1 MRTPESSR
9 RSPGSGFGTAA
20 ALVCVALL
28 AWSAP
33 VTGAA
38 AGAAVRGSEPS
49 EAELGPEGRVPNRS
63 YPASELFTQIS
74 PQLGERHHNQPSVID
89 GYLLLAGNGVH
100 EFWDISNPYSPA
112 LVSEFFSPHRF
123 GEAESHQVS
132 YAKFADGSLYLVT
145 ISGRGI
151 DLWSIDDVDVREP
164 RLLKALKL
172 PNIDYGNLHNAVWGV
187 AWQGDY
193 IYVGASTSGLYVVDA
208 ADPVRARLVR
218 VVPRSRLGGI
228 AAGPLF
234 ALGNLLVIT
243 TPLNLSGIVTVDISD
258 PTDPTLLDFVRPR
271 GKSYIGGFY
280 GGNAVL
286 QTPYRTYDVTT
297 NPRDIKLIGSFT
309 TPSSEYVSHGD
320 GHLFLGGLRGG
331 SEGIWKY
338 DIGDPDKPRLIGRIP
353 GRDTRWDDQFSV
365 PIGNLVAISDDQNVG
380 GYVGSYLAVHD
391 TAPDARPPAVDY
403 VNPPDGA
410 VDQALTSA
418 IGLSFTDQIEF
429 ASVGAATLFVRPV
442 GGEVLAGKWGH
453 SHTVVTFSPDEPLR
467 ADTAYEVVATAGGVT
482 DLVGN
487 ALAGEF
493 RAEFR
498 TRAEGLGELGG
509 IGALAAVETG
519 NNAEFAANPTSE
531 THGYRWDFGDGAGA
545 VGTSASHAY
554 DAPGRYTVTLS
565 VLERD
570 VLEAELANLFGGVAA
585 ASDRPGYS
593 GSGFA
598 DYPEASGANVKVQW
612 EIERS
617 DAGVADIE
625 VRYANGD
632 DANRSLDLVVNGNAV
647 ETVAFPGN
655 SDWNVWATVTVDGI
669 ALDAGENTLEFVAR
683 NGAGPDVDFLSLT
696 SAVVAS
702 YSGTQIV
709 HRPLTANPPAHSA
722 TVVVTADGERVWA
735 VNPDTDTVTAVDA
748 DDLEKAFES
757 RVGRTPR
764 TLAQAPDGTIWV
776 VNEGSHDISVLDA
789 GDGEIVDTIEL
800 PYASMPYGVAFA
812 PDERTAYVTLQAL
825 GRLLRIDPATRTVVQ
840 SLALGPDADGVV
852 PRPRGVAVDG
862 ASGRVL
868 VSRFISPDAGGEVYD
883 VDVVDGT
890 MKLARTIGLAIDPGP
905 DTPESGRGVPNYLGA
920 PAISPDGVDAR
931 VPSKKD
937 NIGRGAGRDGLALT
951 HESTVRTIVS
961 RIDLAA
967 EREDLAARI
976 DLDEHDM
983 ASAVAFSRLGD
994 LVFVAIQGSNA
1005 VAVIDAYGGAQVG
1018 GIPTGAA
1025 PQGLA
1030 LDDEER
1036 LYVQNFLGR
1045 SLSVFDVAGLLSG
1058 TGESARLLAEIDLVE
1073 NETLSD
1079 EVLRGKRIFYDA
1091 SSSEMSLEGYISCAS
1106 CHLDGGQDGR
1116 VWDFTDRGEGF
1127 RNTTTLRGRGGTRLH
1142 GPVHWTGNFDEIQD
1156 VENDI
1161 RSHFGGSGFLS
1172 DDDFDR
1178 GTRSDPLGDA
1188 KAGLSP
1194 KLDALAAYVSS
1205 LTDVPTSPY
1214 RDAEGRLTA
1223 EGENGKRVFA
1233 EQGCAGC
1240 HGGAVFTDSAP
1251 GVLHDVGTAG
1261 AASGKRAGGPLA
1273 GFDTPTLKGVWATA
1287 PYLHDGSAST
1297 LAEAIKAHVN
1307 GSLAEDAL
1315 RSLVAYVR
1323 QIDELELSPR
1333 DIDTRAAGNDS
1344 PRGMWG
1350 DGETLWA
1357 TDYLDEKLYAYAM
1370 ADGSRVPSRD
1380 IDSLATAGNSRPNG
1394 IWSDGETLWVAD
1406 FWDSKLYAYG
1416 LADGSRNAE
1425 RDIELAAGR
1434 PFGVWGDGETLWV
1447 GDKTNAIRVY
1457 AYRASDGVRDT
1468 AKEFVLRDWPKG
1480 ELAQGLWSDGDI
1492 FFVLGFKTRRAYAYR
1507 DGARVPDRDV
1517 RGLRNSRPTGLWSD
1531 GDVLWVSEYQGAAN
1545 LLAHDLPIVSANAS
1559 LTRLALAGLDI
1570 GSFSPTTTSY
1580 AGETTGALTTVAAF
1594 PASGA
1599 RIAIEPPDA
1608 DPGRAGHQVA
1618 LPSVET
1624 PIALTVTAADRETER
1639 TYHVSVVRTGT
1650 AAQRSVT
1657 LTADAPRV
1665 TEGTD
1670 ATFTASV
1677 DTAPTEALEVA
1688 VTVDAEGE
1696 VLSGTTPSS
1705 VTFAPGE
1712 ARAVLVVATEDD
1724 EVAEEDGSV
1733 TATLQ
1738 AGDDYVVGDPASATV
1753 AIQDDD
1759 RPVTAAFAVDTVP
1772 SSHDGTEFSVEFS
1785 FSEDIPEMSYLWVRH
1800 TLIGVTGGTLV
1811 GERRVASPSNLR
1823 WELDIEPLSWSAD
1836 TTLTIQGGLELPDGR
1851 TLSAGDAVTV
1861 PGQRAVSVTD
1871 ATAAEGAAASFTVTL
1886 DRAVVERAV
1895 VRYATSDGTATAGS
1909 DYDAR
1914 AGRLEFQS
1922 GEIEKTLQ
1930 VPTTNDDA
1938 DEDDETFTL
1947 KLSRPTANVRLSG
1960 TTATATIRDDD
1971 EAPSVGVAD
1980 ARAAEG
1986 AAVPFAVT
1994 LSSASGRQT
2003 MVDYTTSDGT
2013 ATAGSDFDAMAGTLT
2028 FAPGETRLTVDVPTT
2043 DDDIEED
2050 DETLTLTLTNPVA
2063 LTLGDATAAGTIE
2076 DDDKQVTA
2084 EFAAD
2089 TVPNSHDGTAFSV
2102 EFVFSEDIP
2111 GMSYVWVRDTLVGVT
2126 GGTLAAQRR
2135 VAAPSNLRWELDI
2148 EPEAWDTDTTLTIAA
2163 GLTLPDGSTLS
2174 TGDAV
2179 TVPGQRAVSVTDAT
2193 AAEGA
2198 PASFTVTLDRAV
2210 VEQAVVEYATSD
2222 GTATAGSDYDA
2233 RAGTLEFQ
2241 SGEIEKTLAVPTT
2254 NDDADEDDETFT
2266 LTLSR
2271 PSANVRL
2278 SGTTAT
2284 ATIRDDDEAPSV
2296 GVADARAVE
2305 GTAVP
2310 FAVTLSTASGR
2321 EATVDYA
2328 TSDGTATAGSDF
2340 DAMAGTLTFAPGETR
2355 LTVDVPT
2362 TDDGIDEDDETLTL
2376 TLTNPVALTLG
2387 DATAA
2392 GTIEDDDG
2400 VAGPTAEFEAATVPE
2415 VHDGATFPVRVAFSE
2430 DVAGMGYAWVRDSL
2444 VAATGAA
2451 VTNARRVSPPS
2462 NLRWE
2467 LDIEPEAW
2475 GTDTTL
2481 TIAAGLTLPDGR
2493 TLSAG
2498 DAVTVAGQRAVSVA
2512 DASAA
2517 EGASASFVVALD
2529 RAATGTVEV
2538 NYATSNGTAEAGLDY
2553 SAVQGTLTFGA
2564 GETANTVTVAL
2575 LVDNTEEQSETFT
2588 LTLSGPEGAARLSDA
2603 TATGTIEDGGAP
2615 AQPTARF
2622 TSVPPEHDGA
2632 TVFTA
2637 DLEFSEEV
2645 DDIGWMWVRDSLV
2658 TATNATVEVARRK
2671 SAGANLGWEIDVAP
2685 QSTSLVTLTVVD
2697 GLELPDGRTLLGGA
2711 QATVPGPTPQ
2721 AATVVGNLATLVWDS
2736 PRDGFGSP
2744 SASDYGMRVN
2754 GAPRTVTFASLSGR
2768 TLQLKLATPVGPD
2781 DVVTVGYVGS
2791 AMHPLADAGGRL
2803 RSAPWDDVAVANLTG
2818 RERATRPAGTG
2829 ASERLVVRSG
2839 IAAVGTLALDASN
2852 RGLLDLTGVAG
2863 LTGLRRLDLSRNA
2876 VADLSPLAEVVTL
2889 RDLDL
2894 SYNRIG
2900 DLRPLSRLYALERL
2914 NLSGNRVA
2922 DVGPLGELPR
2932 LRVLV
2937 LDGNLVTDVGPLTH
2951 MTGLEN
2957 LGLAGNGIADVT
2969 PLQDLPAL
2977 RRLDLG
2983 GNPVRDVSPLGDI
2996 GSLVWLV
3003 LPGHPISAAE
3013 DTLWRLTKLRWVW
3026 YRSLAEG
3033 GLRDGR

>member
-1 MRTPESSR
+1 M
-9 RSPGSGFGTAA
+9 
-20 ALVCVALL
+20 
-28 AWSAP
+28 
-33 VTGAA
+33 
-38 AGAAVRGSEPS
+38 
-49 EAELGPEGRVPNRS
+49 PNRS

-74 PQLGERHHNQPSVID
+74 PQLGERHHNQPTVVD

-100 EFWDISNPYSPA
+100 EFWDISNPYSPT

-151 DLWSIDDVDVREP
+151 DLWSIDDVGVRKP

-218 VVPRSRLGGI
+218 VVPRSRLGGV

-243 TPLNLSGIVTVDISD
+243 NPLNLSGIVTLDISD

-271 GKSYIGGFY
+271 GKSYVGWFY
-280 GGNAVL
+280 GRNAVL

-297 NPRDIKLIGSFT
+297 NPRDISLIGSFT
-309 TPSSEYVSHGD
+309 TPASEYVSHGD

-331 SEGIWKY
+331 SQGIWKY

-365 PIGNLVAISDDQNVG
+365 PIGNLIAISDDQNVG

-429 ASVGAATLFVRPV
+429 ASVGAATLFVRRV
-442 GGEVLAGKWGH
+442 GGEALAGKWGH
-453 SHTVVTFSPDEPLR
+453 SHTVVTFSPAEPLR
-467 ADTAYEVVATAGGVT
+467 ADTAYEVVAAAGGVT

-487 ALAGEF
+487 ALAQEF

-519 NNAEFAANPTSE
+519 SNAEFSANPTSPA
-531 THGYRWDFGDGAGA
+531 HGYRWDFGDGDGA

-565 VLERD
+565 VLARD
-570 VLEAELANLFGGVAA
+570 VLEAEWANLFGGVAV
-585 ASDRPGYS
+585 ASDRPGHS

-598 DYPEASGANVKVQW
+598 DYPETAGANVKAQW
-612 EIERS
+612 RIERR
-617 DAGVADIE
+617 DTGVADIE

-632 DANRSLDLVVNGNAV
+632 DANRFLDLVVNGDAV
-647 ETVAFPGN
+647 ETVAFPGIG
-655 SDWNVWATVTVDGI
+655 DWDEWATVSVDGI
-669 ALDAGENTLEFVAR
+669 AFDAGQNTLELVAR
-683 NGAGPDVDFLSLT
+683 NGAGPDVDFVSLT
-696 SAVVAS
+696 AAVVAS

-709 HRPLTANPPAHSA
+709 HRPLTANPPAQSA
-722 TVVVTADGERVWA
+722 TVVITADGERVWA

-748 DDLEKAFES
+748 ADLEKAFES

-789 GDGEIVDTIEL
+789 SDGEVVDRIKL
-800 PYASMPYGVAFA
+800 PFASMPYGVAFA
-812 PDERTAYVTLQAL
+812 PDGMAAYVTLQAL
-825 GRLLRIDPATRTVVQ
+825 GRLLRIDSATRTVVQ

-852 PRPRGVAVDG
+852 PRPRGLAVDG
-862 ASGRVL
+862 AGGRVL
-868 VSRFISPDAGGEVYD
+868 VSRFVSPDAGGEVYD
-883 VDVVDGT
+883 VDVVGGT
-890 MKLARTIGLAIDPGP
+890 MELARTIGLAIDPGP

-920 PAISPDGVDAR
+920 PAISPDGADAR

-994 LVFVAIQGSNA
+994 LVFVAIQGSNG

-1025 PQGLA
+1025 PQGLV

-1045 SLSVFDVAGLLSG
+1045 SLSVFDVAGLLSA
-1058 TGESARLLAEIDLVE
+1058 TGESVRLLAEIDLVE

-1127 RNTTTLRGRGGTRLH
+1127 RNTITLRGRGGTRLH

-1156 VENDI
+1156 FENNI

-1172 DDDFDR
+1172 DDDFDG

-1194 KLDALAAYVSS
+1194 KLDALAAYVES
-1205 LTDVPTSPY
+1205 LTDVPPSPY

-1223 EGENGKRVFA
+1223 EGENGRRVFA
-1233 EQGCAGC
+1233 EQGCGGC
-1240 HGGAVFTDSAP
+1240 HSGAAFTDSAP

-1273 GFDTPTLKGVWATA
+1273 GFDTPTLKGVWASA

-1297 LAEAIKAHVN
+1297 LAQAIKAHVDV
-1307 GSLAEDAL
+1307 SLSEDAL
-1315 RSLVAYVR
+1315 RALVGYVR

-1370 ADGSRVPSRD
+1370 ADGSRLPSRD
-1380 IDSLATAGNSRPNG
+1380 VDSLAAAGNSRPNG

-1406 FWDSKLYAYG
+1406 LWDGKLYAYR

-1425 RDIELAAGR
+1425 RDIELAARR

-1447 GDKTNAIRVY
+1447 GDKTNAVRVY

-1468 AKEFVLRDWPKG
+1468 AKEFVLRGWPKG

-1507 DGARVPDRDV
+1507 DGVRVRDRDV
-1517 RGLRNSRPTGLWSD
+1517 RVLRNSRPTGLWSD
-1531 GDVLWVSEYQGAAN
+1531 GEVLWVSEYQGAAK

-1580 AGETTGALTTVAAF
+1580 AGETTAALTTVAAF

-1599 RIAIEPPDA
+1599 RVAIEPPDA
-1608 DPGRAGHQVA
+1608 DPRRAGHQVA

-1624 PIALTVTAADRETER
+1624 PITLTVTAADRETER
-1639 TYHVSVVRTGT
+1639 TYDVSVVRTGT
-1650 AAQRSVT
+1650 AVQRSVT

-1665 TEGTD
+1665 TEGSD
-1670 ATFTASV
+1670 ATFTASINS
-1677 DTAPTEALEVA
+1677 APLEALEVA
-1688 VTVDAEGE
+1688 VTVDTEGE
-1696 VLSGTTPSS
+1696 VLSATSPSS
-1705 VTFAPGE
+1705 VTFAAGE

-1724 EVAEEDGSV
+1724 AVAEEDGSV

-1738 AGDDYVVGDPASATV
+1738 AGDAYVLGDPASATV

-1759 RPVTAAFAVDTVP
+1759 RLVTAAFAADTVP
-1772 SSHDGTEFSVEFS
+1772 NSHDGTKFSVEFS
-1785 FSEDIPEMSYLWVRH
+1785 FSEDMPAMTYLWVRH

-1811 GERRVASPSNLR
+1811 GERRVATPSNLR
-1823 WELDIEPLSWSAD
+1823 WELDIEPASWSAD
-1836 TTLTIQGGLELPDGR
+1836 TTLTIRGGLELADGR

-1861 PGQRAVSVTD
+1861 AGQRAVSVTD
-1871 ATAAEGAAASFTVTL
+1871 VAAAEGAAASFTVRL

-1895 VRYATSDGTATAGS
+1895 VRYATSDGTARSGS
-1909 DYDAR
+1909 DYDATV
-1914 AGRLEFQS
+1914 GRLEFQS
-1922 GEIEKTLQ
+1922 GEFEKTLE
-1930 VPTTNDDA
+1930 VPTTNDEA

-1947 KLSRPTANVRLSG
+1947 TLRRPSANLRLSAA
-1960 TTATATIRDDD
+1960 TATATIRDDD
-1971 EAPSVGVAD
+1971 ETPSVDVTD
-1980 ARAAEG
+1980 AWAVEG

-2003 MVDYTTSDGT
+2003 TVDYATSEGT
-2013 ATAGSDFDAMAGTLT
+2013 ATAGSDFDAAAGTLT
-2028 FAPGETRLTVDVPTT
+2028 FAPGETRLMVDVFTT
-2043 DDDIEED
+2043 GDDIEED

-2076 DDDKQVTA
+2076 DDDQAGPTA
-2084 EFAAD
+2084 AFAAD

-2102 EFVFSEDIP
+2102 ELVFSEDIP
-2111 GMSYVWVRDTLVGVT
+2111 AMSYVWVRDTLVGVT
-2126 GGTLAAQRR
+2126 GGTLADQRR
-2135 VAAPSNLRWELDI
+2135 VSPPSNLRWELDI
-2148 EPEAWDTDTTLTIAA
+2148 EPEAWDMDTTLTIAA
-2163 GLTLPDGSTLS
+2163 GLTLPDRRTLS
-2174 TGDAV
+2174 AGEAV
-2179 TVPGQRAVSVTDAT
+2179 TVSGQRAVSVTDAT

-2210 VEQAVVEYATSD
+2210 VEQAVVAYATSD
-2222 GTATAGSDYDA
+2222 GTATSGSDYDA
-2233 RAGTLEFQ
+2233 TTGTLEFQ
-2241 SGEIEKTLAVPTT
+2241 SGEIEKTVEVPTT

-2271 PSANVRL
+2271 PTANVRL

-2296 GVADARAVE
+2296 SVADAQAAE
-2305 GTAVP
+2305 GAAVP
-2310 FAVTLSTASGR
+2310 FAVTLSSASGR
-2321 EATVDYA
+2321 QTMVDYA

-2340 DAMAGTLTFAPGETR
+2340 DAAAGTLTFAPGETR

-2362 TDDGIDEDDETLTL
+2362 TGDDIDEDDETLTL

-2415 VHDGATFPVRVAFSE
+2415 AHDGAMFSVKVAFSE

-2444 VAATGAA
+2444 VSVTGASA
-2451 VTNARRVSPPS
+2451 TIARRVSPPS
-2462 NLRWE
+2462 NLKWE

-2475 GTDTTL
+2475 DTDTTL
-2481 TIAAGLTLPDGR
+2481 TIAAGLALPDGQ

-2498 DAVTVAGQRAVSVA
+2498 DAVTVPGQRAVSVA

-2517 EGASASFVVALD
+2517 EGASASFVVTLD
-2529 RAATGTVEV
+2529 RAATGTVKV
-2538 NYATSNGTAEAGLDY
+2538 DYATSDGTAEAGLDY

-2575 LVDNTEEQSETFT
+2575 LVDNTEEESEKFT

-2622 TSVPPEHDGA
+2622 TSVPREHDG
-2632 TVFTA
+2632 TTTFTA
-2637 DLEFSEEV
+2637 ELEFSEEI
-2645 DDIGWMWVRDSLV
+2645 DGIGWQWVMDILV
-2658 TATNATVEVARRK
+2658 TATNATVDVARRK
-2671 SAGANLGWEIDVAP
+2671 SARANLRWEIDVAP
-2685 QSTSLVTLTVVD
+2685 QSTSMVTLTVVD
-2697 GLELPDGRTLLGGA
+2697 GLALPDGRTLLGGA
-2711 QATVPGPTPQ
+2711 QATVPGPMPQ
-2721 AATVVGNLATLVWDS
+2721 AATVVGNVATLVWDR
-2736 PRDGFGSP
+2736 PRDAFGSP
-2744 SASDYGMRVN
+2744 SASDYGVRVN
-2754 GAPRTVTFASLSGR
+2754 GAPRTVMFASLSGR
-2768 TLQLKLATPVGPD
+2768 TLQLKLEMPVGPD
-2781 DVVTVGYVGS
+2781 DVVTVGYLGS
-2791 AMHPLADAGGRL
+2791 AMHPLGDASGRL
-2803 RSAPWDDVAVANLTG
+2803 RSAPWDGVAVANLTG
-2818 RERATRPAGTG
+2818 RERAPRPGGTG

-2839 IAAVGTLALDASN
+2839 IVAVGTLALDASD
-2852 RGLLDLTGVAG
+2852 RGLLDLTGFAG

-2876 VADLSPLAEVVTL
+2876 VADLSPLAELVAL

-2894 SYNRIG
+2894 SDNKVG
-2900 DLRPLSRLYALERL
+2900 DLGPLSRLYALERL

-2937 LDGNLVTDVGPLTH
+2937 LDGNAVTDVGPLTH

-2996 GSLVWLV
+2996 GSLEWLV

-3013 DTLWRLTKLRWVW
+3013 DTLWRLTELRGLW
-3026 YRSLAEG
+3026 YRPLVQDA
-3033 GLRDGR
+3033 LQDGR

>member
-1 MRTPESSR
+1 MRAPDPSR
-9 RSPGSGFGTAA
+9 RSPGPGFGAA

-38 AGAAVRGSEPS
+38 AGDAVHGSEPS

-63 YPASELFTQIS
+63 YPASELFTKIS
-74 PQLGERHHNQPSVID
+74 PQMGERHHNQPSVID

-100 EFWDISNPYSPA
+100 EFWDISNPYSPV
-112 LVSEFFSPHRF
+112 LVSEFYSPHRS

-132 YAKFADGSLYLVT
+132 YAKSADGSLYLVT

-151 DLWSIDDVDVREP
+151 DLWAIDDVDVREP

-218 VVPRSRLGGI
+218 VVPRSRLGGV

-243 TPLNLSGIVTVDISD
+243 NPLNLSGIVTLDISD

-271 GKSYIGGFY
+271 GKSYVGWFY
-280 GGNAVL
+280 GRNAVL

-297 NPRDIKLIGSFT
+297 NPRDIRLIGSFT
-309 TPSSEYVSHGD
+309 TPASEYVSHGD
-320 GHLFLGGLRGG
+320 GYLFLGGLRGG

-391 TAPDARPPAVDY
+391 TAPDTRAPAVDY

-442 GGEVLAGKWGH
+442 GGAALAGKWGH
-453 SHTVVTFSPDEPLR
+453 SHTVVTFSPAEPLR
-467 ADTAYEVVATAGGVT
+467 ADTAYEVVAAAGGVT

-487 ALAGEF
+487 ALAQEF

-519 NNAEFAANPTSE
+519 ANAEFAASPTSE
-531 THGYRWDFGDGAGA
+531 AHRYRWDFGDGAGA

-554 DAPGRYTVTLS
+554 DAPGRYTVILS
-565 VLERD
+565 VLARD
-570 VLEAELANLFGGVAA
+570 VLEAEWANLSGGVAV
-585 ASDRPGYS
+585 ASDRPGHS

-598 DYPEASGANVKVQW
+598 DYPETAGANVKTRW
-612 EIERS
+612 RIERR
-617 DAGVADIE
+617 DTGAADIE

-632 DANRSLDLVVNGNAV
+632 GANRFLDLVVNGNAV
-647 ETVAFPGN
+647 ETVAFPGTG
-655 SDWNVWATVTVDGI
+655 DWNVWATVTIDGI
-669 ALDAGENTLEFVAR
+669 AFDAGENTLELVAR
-683 NGAGPDVDFLSLT
+683 NGAGPDVDFVSLT
-696 SAVVAS
+696 AAVVAS

-776 VNEGSHDISVLDA
+776 VNEGSHDISVLDS
-789 GDGEIVDTIEL
+789 GDGEVVDRIKL
-800 PYASMPYGVAFA
+800 PFASMPYGVAFA
-812 PDERTAYVTLQAL
+812 PDGRAAYVTLQAL
-825 GRLLRIDPATRTVVQ
+825 GRLLRVNPATRTVVD

-862 ASGRVL
+862 TGGRVL
-868 VSRFISPDAGGEVYD
+868 VSRFVAPEAGGEVYD
-883 VDVVDGT
+883 VDVVGGT
-890 MKLARTIGLAIDPGP
+890 MNLARTIGLAIDPGP

-920 PAISPDGVDAR
+920 PAISPDGADAR

-967 EREDLAARI
+967 EREDLAGRI
-976 DLDEHDM
+976 DLDEHDT

-1030 LDDEER
+1030 LGDEER

-1058 TGESARLLAEIDLVE
+1058 TGESVRLLAEIDLVE
-1073 NETLSD
+1073 NETLSA

-1127 RNTTTLRGRGGTRLH
+1127 RNTITLRGRGGTRLH

-1156 VENDI
+1156 FENNI

-1205 LTDVPTSPY
+1205 LTDVPTSPH

-1223 EGENGKRVFA
+1223 AGESGRRVFA
-1233 EQGCAGC
+1233 EQGCGDC

-1261 AASGKRAGGPLA
+1261 AASGKRAGAPLT

-1297 LAEAIKAHVN
+1297 LAQAIKAHVN
-1307 GSLAEDAL
+1307 VSLSEDAL
-1315 RSLVAYVR
+1315 RALVAYVR

-1333 DIDTRAAGNDS
+1333 DIDTRGAGNDS

-1350 DGETLWA
+1350 DGETLWV

-1370 ADGSRVPSRD
+1370 ADGGRLPSRD
-1380 IDSLATAGNSRPNG
+1380 IDALAAAGNSRPNG
-1394 IWSDGETLWVAD
+1394 IWSDGEALWVAD
-1406 FWDSKLYAYG
+1406 LWDGKLYAYR
-1416 LADGSRNAE
+1416 LADGSRNAG
-1425 RDIELAAGR
+1425 RDIALAARR

-1447 GDKTNAIRVY
+1447 GDKTNATRVY

-1468 AKEFVLRDWPKG
+1468 AREFVLRDWPTG
-1480 ELAQGLWSDGDI
+1480 ELAQGLWSDGDV

-1517 RGLRNSRPTGLWSD
+1517 RVLRNSRPTGLWSD
-1531 GDVLWVSEYQGAAN
+1531 GEVLWVSEYQGAAK
-1545 LLAHDLPIVSANAS
+1545 LLAHDLPVVSANAS
-1559 LTRLALAGLDI
+1559 LTRLALAGMDI

-1580 AGETTGALTTVAAF
+1580 AGETTAALATVAAF

-1599 RIAIEPPDA
+1599 RVAIEPPDA
-1608 DPGRAGHQVA
+1608 DPGSAGHQVA

-1639 TYHVSVVRTGT
+1639 TYDVSVVRTGT
-1650 AAQRSVT
+1650 AVQRSVT

-1677 DTAPTEALEVA
+1677 EPPPAEALEVA
-1688 VTVDAEGE
+1688 VAVDANGQF
-1696 VLSGTTPSS
+1696 LSGTSPAS
-1705 VTFAPGE
+1705 VTFAAGE

-1724 EVAEEDGSV
+1724 AVAEEDGSV
-1733 TATLQ
+1733 TATLR
-1738 AGDDYVVGDPASATV
+1738 AGDAYVVGDPASATV

-1759 RPVTAAFAVDTVP
+1759 RPVTAAFAADTVP
-1772 SSHDGTEFSVEFS
+1772 NSHDGTKFSVEFS
-1785 FSEDIPEMSYLWVRH
+1785 FSEDMRGMSYLWVRH
-1800 TLIGVTGGTLV
+1800 TLVGVTGGTLV
-1811 GERRVASPSNLR
+1811 GERRVPAGSNLR
-1823 WELDIEPLSWSAD
+1823 WELDIEPASWSAD
-1836 TTLTIQGGLELPDGR
+1836 TTLTLRGGLELADGR
-1851 TLSAGDAVTV
+1851 TLSVGDAVTV

-1871 ATAAEGAAASFTVTL
+1871 TAATEGAAAAFTVRL

-1909 DYDAR
+1909 DYEAR
-1914 AGRLEFQS
+1914 VGRLEFLS
-1922 GEIEKTLQ
+1922 GEIEKTLE
-1930 VPTTNDDA
+1930 VPTTNDAA
-1938 DEDDETFTL
+1938 DEADETFTL
-1947 KLSRPTANVRLSG
+1947 TLRRPSANLRLTG

-1971 EAPSVGVAD
+1971 ETPSVSVAD
-1980 ARAAEG
+1980 AWTAEG

-2003 MVDYTTSDGT
+2003 MVDYATSDGT
-2013 ATAGSDFDAMAGTLT
+2013 ATAGSDFDAAAGTLT
-2028 FAPGETRLTVDVPTT
+2028 FAPGEIRLMVDVPTT

-2076 DDDKQVTA
+2076 DDDAAGPTA
-2084 EFAAD
+2084 AFVAD

-2102 EFVFSEDIP
+2102 ELVFGEDIP

-2126 GGTLAAQRR
+2126 GGTLADQRR
-2135 VAAPSNLRWELDI
+2135 VSPPSNLRWELDI
-2148 EPEAWDTDTTLTIAA
+2148 EPQAWDTDTTLTIAA
-2163 GLTLPDGSTLS
+2163 ELTLQDRRTLS
-2174 TGDAV
+2174 AGDAV

-2198 PASFTVTLDRAV
+2198 AASFTVTLDRAV
-2210 VEQAVVEYATSD
+2210 IGQAAVEYATSD
-2222 GTATAGSDYDA
+2222 GTATTGSDYDA

-2241 SGEIEKTLAVPTT
+2241 SGEIEKTLEVPTT
-2254 NDDADEDDETFT
+2254 NDAADEDDETFT

-2271 PSANVRL
+2271 PTANVRL
-2278 SGTTAT
+2278 SGTAAT

-2296 GVADARAVE
+2296 GVADARAAE
-2305 GTAVP
+2305 GAAVP

-2340 DAMAGTLTFAPGETR
+2340 DAAAGTLTFAPGETR

-2362 TDDGIDEDDETLTL
+2362 TDDDIDEDDETLTL
-2376 TLTNPVALTLG
+2376 TLANPVALTLG

-2415 VHDGATFPVRVAFSE
+2415 AHDGATFSVTVAFSE
-2430 DVAGMGYAWVRDSL
+2430 DVAGMGYAWVRDTL
-2444 VAATGAA
+2444 VSVTGANA
-2451 VTNARRVSPPS
+2451 TIARRVSPPS
-2462 NLRWE
+2462 NLKWE

-2475 GTDTTL
+2475 DTDATL
-2481 TIAAGLTLPDGR
+2481 TIAAGLDLPNGQ

-2498 DAVTVAGQRAVSVA
+2498 DAVTVPGQRAVSVA

-2517 EGASASFVVALD
+2517 EGASASFVVTLD
-2529 RAATGTVEV
+2529 RAATGTVRV
-2538 NYATSNGTAEAGLDY
+2538 DYATSDGTAEAGLDY

-2564 GETANTVTVAL
+2564 GETAHTVTVAL
-2575 LVDNTEEQSETFT
+2575 LVDNTEEEAEKFT

-2622 TSVPPEHDGA
+2622 TSVPLEHDGA
-2632 TVFTA
+2632 TMFTA
-2637 DLEFSEEV
+2637 ELEFSEEV
-2645 DDIGWMWVRDSLV
+2645 DGLGWQWVMDSLV
-2658 TATNATVEVARRK
+2658 TATNGSVEVARRR
-2671 SAGANLGWEIDVAP
+2671 SARVNLGWEIDVAP
-2685 QSTSLVTLTVVD
+2685 ESTSMVTLTVVD
-2697 GLELPDGRTLLGGA
+2697 GLALPDGRTLLGGA
-2711 QATVPGPTPQ
+2711 QATVPGPTPPT
-2721 AATVVGNLATLVWDS
+2721 ASVVGDLATLVWDS

-2744 SASDYGMRVN
+2744 SASDYGVRVN
-2754 GAPRTVTFASLSGR
+2754 GAPRTVTFASLSGH
-2768 TLQLKLATPVGPD
+2768 TLQLKLALPVGPD
-2781 DVVTVGYVGS
+2781 DVVTVGYLGS
-2791 AMHPLADAGGRL
+2791 AMHPLADASGRL
-2803 RSAPWDDVAVANLTG
+2803 RSVPWDGVAAINLTG
-2818 RERATRPAGTG
+2818 SEAEPEPGAMAGHARPADPVGSAALGT
-2829 ASERLVVRSG
+2829 RV
-2839 IAAVGTLALDASN
+2839 LDAAN
-2852 RGLLDLTGVAG
+2852 LG
-2863 LTGLRRLDLSRNA
+2863 LTDLSDVGRLTALERLDLSRNA
-2876 VADLSPLAEVVTL
+2876 VSDLSPMVNLVAL
-2889 RDLDL
+2889 KDLDL
-2894 SYNRIG
+2894 SHNRIE
-2900 DLRPLSRLYALERL
+2900 DLRPLSALHALERL
-2914 NLSGNRVA
+2914 DLSGNRVV
-2922 DVGPLGELPR
+2922 DTGPLGDLPH
-2932 LRVLV
+2932 LTVLV
-2937 LDGNLVTDVGPLTH
+2937 LDGNAVTDIGPLTH
-2951 MTGLEN
+2951 LIRLEH
-2957 LGLAGNGIADVT
+2957 LGLAGNAIAEVT
-2969 PLQDLPAL
+2969 ALQDLPVL
-2977 RRLDLG
+2977 RRLDLT
-2983 GNPVRDVSPLGDI
+2983 GNTVHDLSPLGDV
-2996 GSLVWLV
+2996 GSLVWLA
-3003 LPGHPISAAE
+3003 LPGSPMTTTDE
-3013 DTLWRLTKLRWVW
+3013 TLGRLTKLRWVW
-3026 YRSLAEG
+3026 MESAH
-3033 GLRDGR
+3033 GRTIR